1 MAAGVAEA
9 LNEAL
14 RLCSQEAAA
23 LASSKAKAQAQ
34 AQAQARAVV
43 VVCGTA
49 FIMADARAA
58 LGVVEPRDGDFLS
71 PGQKDAQE
79 NFSSKA

>member
-1 MAAGVAEA
+1 
-9 LNEAL
+9 
-14 RLCSQEAAA
+14 
-23 LASSKAKAQAQ
+23 
-34 AQAQARAVV
+34 
-43 VVCGTA
+43 
-49 FIMADARAA
+49 MADARAA

>member
-23 LASSKAKAQAQ
+23 LASSKAKT
-34 AQAQARAVV
+34 QAQARAVV